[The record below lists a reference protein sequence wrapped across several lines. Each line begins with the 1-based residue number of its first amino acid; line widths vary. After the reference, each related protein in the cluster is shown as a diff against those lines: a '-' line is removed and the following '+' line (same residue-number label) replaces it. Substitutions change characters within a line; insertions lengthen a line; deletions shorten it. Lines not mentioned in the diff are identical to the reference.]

1 MVLFTPTLKLRRYQ
15 TTMDIMEE
23 FFNLRLSFYE
33 KRKTYLLSK
42 LGREVDM
49 LNNKVKF
56 ILGVMSDEIQIKG
69 RKKKELAESLFKF
82 GLTPFSKLI

>member
-1 MVLFTPTLKLRRYQ
+1 MVLFNPTLKLRRYQ
-15 TTMDIMEE
+15 TSMDIMEE

-56 ILGVMSDEIQIKG
+56 ILGVMTVEIQIKG
-69 RKKKELAESLFKF
+69 RKKKELAESLF
-82 GLTPFSKLI
+82 

>member
-1 MVLFTPTLKLRRYQ
+1 
-15 TTMDIMEE
+15 MDIMEE

-42 LGREVDM
+42 LGREVGI

-56 ILGVMSDEIQIKG
+56 ILGVMADEI
-69 RKKKELAESLFKF
+69 
-82 GLTPFSKLI
+82 